1 MIQTKVRHL
10 LYRSRELLIPMGKGA
25 VPYEVADKREEE
37 MVRGFNEVLEVIE
50 QYLNPNSSSLS
61 NQGNS
66 SKVTLGYGS
75 M

>member
-25 VPYEVADKREEE
+25 VPYDVADKREEE

-50 QYLNPNSSSLS
+50 QYLNPNSS
-61 NQGNS
+61 
-66 SKVTLGYGS
+66 
-75 M
+75 